1 MKILGYIVTSKKLK
15 NIKGFVGQ
23 VNDIELADP
32 SKPILIVGWKNAKK
46 HPNYKSVLDKQIG
59 ENLYWTFSR
68 NESRSDFEEDL
79 ENFYNIIYNN
89 ILNNI
94 KYYYVNIFKLRYN
107 KIKKLYN
114 ILNSN
119 KLKNIYISSDG
130 MLYIPFEENILGL
143 SLNILEYCGISR
155 DKILSRIGSNPS
167 NKIIDDGSKSI
178 FKLSKRLGNKRYA
191 LPYFISS

>member
-68 NESRSDFEEDL
+68 NESRSDFEEDI
-79 ENFYNIIYNN
+79 NKFYDIIYNN
-89 ILNNI
+89 ISNNI
-94 KYYYVNIFKLRYN
+94 NYYYVNIFKLKYN

-114 ILNSN
+114 IIYSTNFN
-119 KLKNIYISSDG
+119 NIYISEN
-130 MLYIPFEENILGL
+130 MVYIPYNGNVLGL
-143 SLNILEYCGISR
+143 SLNIIEYYGISKEKVIE
-155 DKILSRIGSNPS
+155 KIKSNPN
-167 NKIIDDGSKSI
+167 NKIINDSKKAI
-178 FKLSKRLGNKRYA
+178 FTLSKCLGNKKYV
-191 LPYFISS
+191 LPYFIDN